1 MSKETSYRDAGV
13 DIDEGNRLV
22 DLIKPLVKAT
32 NRPEVV
38 TDIGGFG
45 ALFRLD
51 LTRYKK
57 PMLVS
62 ATDGVGTKLKVAFW
76 ANRHDTVGIDLVAMS
91 VNDLVV
97 QGAEPLFFLDYYAC
111 GRLDAEETAKVVS
124 GIAEGCKQAG
134 CSLIG
139 GETAEMPGF
148 YPGGEYELAGFAVGI
163 VDEDRVVDG
172 KNVKPGDAILGLA
185 SNGLHSNGYSLVRKI
200 IFDQL
205 DLGPDDILEGVG
217 NSVAH
222 ELLRPTKIY
231 VKELLPMVHSGKVKS
246 LAHITGGGF
255 FDNIPRVLPQGCS
268 ATINK
273 DSIPKQAIFEFLQ
286 KNGPVNEREMY
297 RTFNMGIGMV
307 VIADKKDVAELKHI
321 AEKHGEQLYEI
332 GHVNE
337 TGQASHVIVE

>member
-1 MSKETSYRDAGV
+1 MSNETSYRDAGV

-22 DLIKPLVKAT
+22 DLIKPLVKST

-57 PMLVS
+57 PMLVA

-76 ANRHDTVGIDLVAMS
+76 ANRHETVGIDLVAMS

-111 GRLDAEETAKVVS
+111 GRLDAESGAKVVS

-172 KNVKPGDAILGLA
+172 KNVKPGDAILGMA
-185 SNGLHSNGYSLVRKI
+185 SNGLHSNGFSLVRKI
-200 IFDQL
+200 IFDKL
-205 DLGPDDILEGVG
+205 DLSPDDILDGIG
-217 NSVAH
+217 HSVAQ
-222 ELLRPTKIY
+222 ELLRPTRIY
-231 VKELLPMVHSGKVKS
+231 VKELLPMVHSGKVKA

-255 FDNIPRVLPQGCS
+255 FDNIPRVLPQNCS
-268 ATINK
+268 ATIYK
-273 DSIPKQAIFEFLQ
+273 GSIPKQGIFEFLQ
-286 KNGPVNEREMY
+286 KHGPVADREMY

-307 VIADKKDVAELKHI
+307 IIAAKEDVAELKHI
-321 AEKHGEQLYEI
+321 ASNNGEQLLEI
-332 GHVNE
+332 GHINE
-337 TGQASHVIVE
+337 TGQAPHVIVE